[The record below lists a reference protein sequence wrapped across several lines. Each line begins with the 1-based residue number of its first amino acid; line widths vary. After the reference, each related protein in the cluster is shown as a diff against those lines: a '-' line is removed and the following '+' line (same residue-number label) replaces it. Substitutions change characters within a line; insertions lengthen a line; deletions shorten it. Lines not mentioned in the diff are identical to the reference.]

1 MVNKRQPVDLS
12 GNFKTWGDYVK
23 NNIYSLPVS
32 FSVENEVSNED
43 DRFIEVSIDVLHLGL
58 NKNKSIF
65 TKDVVD
71 ENIDTI
77 ANTPILGFVRLLSDG
92 EKDFKG
98 HESVLTR
105 TINGI
110 EYQYIGSAYGVIPQD
125 CNPHWV
131 KKFCDDG
138 VEREFLRVRGL
149 VWTKFSDASNILT
162 RDIEKPHSMELY
174 PNNIEGH
181 EDEDGNFVFDKFS
194 FFGCC
199 ILGDDIEPAMENSNV
214 VVQNVNYS
222 VKDFV
227 ANIQDELNNKFAAF
241 TKLLDKKN
249 VQGGVGNMPNSDFAQ
264 TVMQQFEDIA
274 QMVRAHETFTD
285 SWGYECSRFY
295 AVDIQDS
302 EVIVVDCKDNYHY
315 YGVPFTMDG
324 DKPVM
329 DFACAKRKKV
339 TYSDYEEGTVAPEG
353 AFDFGMHI
361 SEIEKVFSD
370 KADEADGKIAEAES
384 AKEKLEADFEAIKSE
399 LEEIKPK
406 YDELFA
412 ADEQRKANELNAE
425 KDAKLDEYEESLG
438 GTEAFEAIKAKKG
451 ELSVDDIEKECAV
464 LYVKADRAKSNFSK
478 SDSGDAVV
486 DIIDD
491 VDDTLDG
498 YVNTKYGYIKVNR

>member
-1 MVNKRQPVDLS
+1 MVND
-12 GNFKTWGDYVK
+12 KTA
-23 NNIYSLPVS
+23 SLHAT
-32 FSVENEVSNED
+32 FSVNGEMSDND
-43 DRFIEVSIDVLHLGL
+43 TRFLNVTVDVLNVGENL
-58 NKNKSIF
+58 NGSYFSKE
-65 TKDVVD
+65 VVD
-71 ENIDTI
+71 DNIESI
-77 ANTPILGFVRLLSDG
+77 KNTPILGFIEYDKYTD
-92 EKDFKG
+92 ENDFKG
-98 HESVLTR
+98 HEYAIKR
-105 TINGI
+105 TVNGY
-110 EYQYIGSAYGVIPQD
+110 EKVYLGKALGVVPES
-125 CNPHWV
+125 CNPRWFTKTLESGEEV
-131 KKFCDDG
+131 ETLQVDALMWEKFN
-138 VEREFLRVRGL
+138 
-149 VWTKFSDASNILT
+149 DATGIMH
-162 RDIEKPHSMELY
+162 RDSEKCQSMELDINSIDGY
-174 PNNIEGH
+174 DDE
-181 EDEDGNFVFDKFS
+181 EDGLFHFTKFKFD
-194 FFGCC
+194 GCA
-199 ILGDDIEPAMENSNV
+199 ILGDGHQPAMPEANV
-214 VVQNVNYS
+214 RINE
-222 VKDFV
+222 
-227 ANIQDELNNKFAAF
+227 ANFSMDEFEKNIRSELNNKFAAF
-241 TKLLDKKN
+241 TKLLDEKN

-295 AVDIQDS
+295 AADIQDS

-384 AKEKLEADFEAIKSE
+384 AKEKLEADFEVIKSE

-412 ADEQRKANELNAE
+412 ADEQRKANEVNAE
-425 KDAKLDEYEESLG
+425 KDAKLNEYEESLG
-438 GTEAFEAIKAKKG
+438 GTEAFEAIKAKKD

-478 SDSGDAVV
+478 SDSGNAVV

-491 VDDTLDG
+491 VDDTMDG